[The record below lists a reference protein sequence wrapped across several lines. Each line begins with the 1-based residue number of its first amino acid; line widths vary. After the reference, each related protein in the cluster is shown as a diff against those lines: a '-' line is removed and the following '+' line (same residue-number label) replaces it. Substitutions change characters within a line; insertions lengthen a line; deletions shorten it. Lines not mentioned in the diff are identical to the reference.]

1 MQVYGPT
8 HVHGPQ
14 AIGAPHAV
22 KPAQSPTSAGAAS
35 IGDEVQISDAA
46 KLIEKMQQ
54 IPDVRQ
60 DRVASIRAQIAQGAY
75 ETPQRLDAAVSRLL
89 DEIG

>member
-1 MQVYGPT
+1 MQVHGPT
-8 HVHGPQ
+8 HLHGPQ
-14 AIGAPHAV
+14 AIGAPHAAR
-22 KPAQSPTSAGAAS
+22 PAQPPSDVNTPAV
-35 IGDEVQISDAA
+35 GDEVQISDAA

-54 IPDVRQ
+54 IPDIRQ

-75 ETPQRLDAAVSRLL
+75 ETPERLDAAVSRLL